1 MTIDTL
7 EYVKELEAA
16 GVDRKLAE
24 AHAKAASKLITGEA
38 ATKADLDNAALRLE
52 GKIDREVTRLDG
64 RLNLV
69 TWMLAFN
76 LAATMAVLWKLLR

>member
-24 AHAKAASKLITGEA
+24 ARAKAAGKLISGEA
-38 ATKADLDNAALRLE
+38 ATKADLGNAALRLE
-52 GKIDREVTRLDG
+52 GKIDRDVTRLDG